1 MTTLWIF
8 LSELDNRPS
17 ILTQHELREPTAT
30 LERRGSSSAMIL
42 PDPPASPITPSCG
55 GWAFQYHTRL
65 GYTFEIDNGVDL
77 VMTHG
82 PPKGILDRTLSGARA
97 GSTHVFEAVSRA
109 RPRLHCF
116 GHIHEAWADVGEERL
131 VLVVDLSTLRGG
143 LRSEP
148 GGPESLE
155 GSGDKS
161 GKCAKT
167 CYATSHCSG
176 DAYPIAAG
184 SQTLFVNASIKGV
197 DEDYPSHLAWLVDID
212 LPRAS

>member
-1 MTTLWIF
+1 MTAP
-8 LSELDNRPS
+8 PS
-17 ILTQHELREPTAT
+17 YL
-30 LERRGSSSAMIL
+30 
-42 PDPPASPITPSCG
+42 
-55 GWAFQYHTRL
+55 
-65 GYTFEIDNGVDL
+65 
-77 VMTHG
+77 
-82 PPKGILDRTLSGARA
+82 
-97 GSTHVFEAVSRA
+97 
-109 RPRLHCF
+109 
-116 GHIHEAWADVGEERL
+116 ADVGEERL